1 MEKRKGDTLPFAF
14 IISEIYK
21 KATLTGQMIGR
32 AWGVAPDPTSFSKRK
47 KQRVFAKLRFAEGQR
62 RGKSRKGERKAKLQ
76 AGRKT
81 GNK

>member
-32 AWGVAPDPTSFSKRK
+32 AWGVAPDPASFSKRK
-47 KQRVFAKLRFAEGQR
+47 KQRVICETTFRGGAE
-62 RGKSRKGERKAKLQ
+62 ER
-76 AGRKT
+76 
-81 GNK
+81 